1 MSVRRSS
8 AFETSSGSSTA
19 TSPRSRIILHSVTAG
34 ESPRTPRR
42 SWIDSARRLGAS
54 LTLKLVGLVGIF
66 IALPI
71 VLYSQFESADRQ
83 MRDLVTRAIQDRS
96 KLIGHAL
103 APVLRTLEPGADG
116 VLNAELAKFASDGT
130 VLRLMVQPVSPTG
143 EAQPDSGFYFV
154 ASAPEIKAEEVAPE
168 LDELARRGILKKLS
182 DACMGDASEEL
193 RYRQPNGTVELLT
206 SIIPIKTARGCWV
219 LTSTHT
225 TSEFLNTSIGRPY
238 WETRAVR
245 VAAGIYLVL
254 AILAMLA
261 AVSIF
266 LSLRRFR
273 EVADEIG
280 QGRIGDYAFSQRNI
294 VPELSSVARDFD
306 KLVLD
311 LKHLS
316 QEIRQSAEDNAH
328 SFKTPLAA
336 IQSSLSPVRKAVPL
350 EDQRARRALEIIDSA
365 IARLLALVNA
375 AQRFDT
381 GTADLIEAPR
391 VPTNLTQ
398 LVGEATLN
406 FREITASRDIRL
418 IRRLD
423 DTVIVRSAKG
433 MLETV
438 LQNVLENATSFS
450 PRGGSIII
458 TLTQNH
464 DTVVLQVDDE
474 GPGIPAEKIERVFER
489 YFSSR
494 PNQPGEAGKPPH
506 SGLGLWIVRRNVE
519 ALGGEVR
526 ATNRVGGGLSVAM
539 TLPRNSD

>member
-1 MSVRRSS
+1 
-8 AFETSSGSSTA
+8 
-19 TSPRSRIILHSVTAG
+19 
-34 ESPRTPRR
+34 
-42 SWIDSARRLGAS
+42 
-54 LTLKLVGLVGIF
+54 VGIF

-103 APVLRTLEPGADG
+103 APVLRTLEPGGDG

-130 VLRLMVQPVSPTG
+130 VLRLMVQPLSPTG
-143 EAQPDSGFYFV
+143 EVQPDSGFYFM
-154 ASAPEIKAEEVAPE
+154 ASAPAIKAEEVAPE
-168 LDELARRGILKKLS
+168 LDELAHRGILRKLS

-193 RYRQPNGTVELLT
+193 RYQQTNGTVELLT

-336 IQSSLSPVRKAVPL
+336 IQSSLSPVRKSVPL
-350 EDQRARRALEIIDSA
+350 EDQRARRALEIIDSSL
-365 IARLLALVNA
+365 ARLLALVNA

-398 LVGEATLN
+398 MVGEATLSV
-406 FREITASRDIRL
+406 REIMASRDIRL

-423 DTVIVRSAKG
+423 ETVMVRSAKG
-433 MLETV
+433 LLETV
-438 LQNVLENATSFS
+438 LQNILENAISFS
-450 PRGGSIII
+450 PRGSTIII
-458 TLTQNH
+458 TLTQDH
-464 DTVVLQVDDE
+464 ETVELQVDDE
-474 GPGIPAEKIERVFER
+474 GPGIPAEKIDRMFER

-494 PNQPGEAGKPPH
+494 PNEPSESGKPPH

-526 ATNRVGGGLSVAM
+526 VSNRVGGGLSIAVI
-539 TLPRNSD
+539 LPRIND